1 MGCIQSLAMEAG
13 VDLRKYKRPGSIT
26 SLDLEQCSAP
36 VLCADPVV
44 LCADPVVL
52 CADPVLLCAGALRWC
67 AQQYHTQFTDQL
79 RSYFSFSF
87 LSFFKSNRNGDG
99 WTTSCH

>member
-26 SLDLEQCSAP
+26 SLDLKQCSAP

-52 CADPVLLCAGALRWC
+52 CAGALRWC
-67 AQQYHTQFTDQL
+67 AQQDHIQFTDQL

>member
-36 VLCADPVV
+36 V